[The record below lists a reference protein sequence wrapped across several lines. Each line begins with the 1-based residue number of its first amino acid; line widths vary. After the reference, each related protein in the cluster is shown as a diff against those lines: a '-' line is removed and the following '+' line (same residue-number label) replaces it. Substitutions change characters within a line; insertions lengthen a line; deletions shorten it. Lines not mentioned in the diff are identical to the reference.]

1 MTELEP
7 CFRKQGDTGKLYP
20 REEPIQDVNCLG
32 RDAGDWTIEMDKKRT
47 SLRLFRGGSTGS
59 DVGGKCEGELRMAVD
74 IRAQAGFHLS
84 SCLFKEHQCLLRF
97 KTAIVMMNLTRLS

>member
-59 DVGGKCEGELRMAVD
+59 DVGGKCEGETEDGGRHQGTGWFSFV
-74 IRAQAGFHLS
+74 FLS
-84 SCLFKEHQCLLRF
+84 VQGAPVSTQ
-97 KTAIVMMNLTRLS
+97 V